1 MSRTRNTIL
10 LFALALVFMHGHI
23 PFCFQA
29 YAGEGPVYSVR
40 EGGPICIGI
49 GTLLSGID
57 SYLGGEV
64 LAGARAFVTDHPTLL
79 GHPLSLVPLDDG
91 CDPMMTVEQAKAFC
105 SMHPKPIAVIGYLCA
120 PGCLQALEV
129 HNQCNLPLLNVSSAD
144 SRLTNQGSPWFLR
157 VWTSHDRQA
166 VFVAQWIHKKRYRRV
181 LLFHETDPESSAIA
195 GAFEQ
200 ALSKYASRCKAA
212 ILPLDE
218 SSQDA
223 ASLFEG
229 TEAPQLVYYVGEER
243 GAVDVLKSLP
253 ERALQVPW
261 IVSCRQEAWPSDNV
275 DFPLPKE
282 LYSIGLQ
289 LPTGDPQSPEYQYF
303 RGRFGEPGV
312 YTFAAY
318 DALSILINAL
328 QKTANSDQEGTLWN
342 MTDLMEA
349 MRETDMP
356 GLSGPIAF
364 DENGNRTLVS
374 GQIFK
379 WHDGDWEVDWSGSIP
394 KATSK

>member
-1 MSRTRNTIL
+1 
-10 LFALALVFMHGHI
+10 
-23 PFCFQA
+23 
-29 YAGEGPVYSVR
+29 
-40 EGGPICIGI
+40 
-49 GTLLSGID
+49 
-57 SYLGGEV
+57 
-64 LAGARAFVTDHPTLL
+64 
-79 GHPLSLVPLDDG
+79 
-91 CDPMMTVEQAKAFC
+91 
-105 SMHPKPIAVIGYLCA
+105 
-120 PGCLQALEV
+120 
-129 HNQCNLPLLNVSSAD
+129 
-144 SRLTNQGSPWFLR
+144 
-157 VWTSHDRQA
+157 
-166 VFVAQWIHKKRYRRV
+166 
-181 LLFHETDPESSAIA
+181 
-195 GAFEQ
+195 
-200 ALSKYASRCKAA
+200 
-212 ILPLDE
+212 
-218 SSQDA
+218 
-223 ASLFEG
+223 
-229 TEAPQLVYYVGEER
+229 
-243 GAVDVLKSLP
+243 
-253 ERALQVPW
+253 
-261 IVSCRQEAWPSDNV
+261 V